1 MSNVCEPCLMVITR
15 YERRCNSAARRTVRV
30 VLPWCLRPMIA
41 TIGGVV
47 DACGMSLREHELVRG
62 VHVQEHQRGIAEAP
76 DLLIRQP
83 CDAHV
88 IEKADDTPIACV
100 EVTLDGTQARWI
112 IIRAQRLD
120 TTRRRTFRHGDI
132 CATTERAQRAEQRG
146 RNKGH
151 VPRDDENWT
160 RRA

>member
-62 VHVQEHQRGIAEAP
+62 VHVQEHQRGVAERP
-76 DLLIRQP
+76 DLGVQQSRH
-83 CDAHV
+83 AHV
-88 IEKADDTPIACV
+88 IVESDDTPVACV
-100 EVTLDGTQARWI
+100 EVTL
-112 IIRAQRLD
+112 
-120 TTRRRTFRHGDI
+120 
-132 CATTERAQRAEQRG
+132 
-146 RNKGH
+146 
-151 VPRDDENWT
+151 
-160 RRA
+160 